1 MQVSRPFCP
10 LAVVFLVSRFPVY
23 AQPKTSGSR
32 YDAQVPQDVDK
43 ALRSKPQYNRI
54 KATTEDQVVTLSGD
68 ANLYM
73 DKGNLTHRVE
83 KIKDVEAMRDHVQ
96 VVCSV
101 PGDQLRHTLAD
112 RLRYDRVGFG
122 IAFNAVSL
130 TVVNGVATLSGVVHD
145 YPSRDS
151 ALAIVETTP
160 GVKDVVDNID
170 VPPTSS
176 VDDDPRARVYRAIYC
191 VVNNDAD
198 KNNTGVRA
206 QQVSGVFNVD
216 NQLLALNQ
224 TNR

>member
-1 MQVSRPFCP
+1 MPAGRGFPFLEIPRVRPT
-10 LAVVFLVSRFPVY
+10 R
-23 AQPKTSGSR
+23 TSGSR
-32 YDAQVPQDVDK
+32 YDAQIQQDVDK
-43 ALRSKPQYNRI
+43 ALRGKPLYNRI
-54 KATTEDQVVTLSGD
+54 KATTEDQVVTLW
-68 ANLYM
+68 ATPICI